1 MFKRYSIFAL
11 VGAGHYIAL
20 IGLMS
25 FIVGIQ
31 NLSAQSQIAQDA
43 YAIFEGSCL
52 ICHGADG
59 AYRETLLMEHDALI
73 GGGTVV
79 PGNPDASELYKRLLG
94 TTENGGAQMP
104 LGQPPLPPQSID
116 TIRRWILAGAP
127 DWTAAPITTRRF
139 IPPSEVLKAIDSHV
153 KTISPFD
160 RPFARYFTMTHLYN
174 AGVAADIFEEYLK
187 ALAKLVNSLSWG
199 LDIVNPTPIDREE
212 TIFYIDLRHYEWD
225 RNDGWTKIEEAYP
238 YYVGFNA
245 PAQRSL
251 KNQLSQLQT
260 TLTTAVP
267 SVNIDWFIATAA
279 APPLYNALLSLP
291 GTDRELETRLEVDV
305 VNNILTA
312 PGIRVWRAG
321 FNNSGVSNHNRVVER
336 HASRY
341 GAYWKSY
348 DFAGSVGKQNIFTH
362 PLAFTHNGGEVIFN
376 LPNGLQ
382 GYYLVDG
389 DGFRLDE
396 APISIVSNPAASDPT
411 VRNGLSCIGCHTEGM
426 KEVTDQ
432 VRSVIESDTNPAYN
446 KAHALQLY
454 VADSTMDS
462 KVNEDLVRYQRAL
475 TATGNTAGDV
485 EPVSRFH
492 EAFHSTLDLSQAAAA
507 VGLEPAVFLSK
518 IRENAGLQSAGLL
531 VLDGG
536 QIKRDTW
543 KSSFQ
548 DVIQAL
554 DYPQQVGK
562 PPIVTQPEVVP
573 GRLVDIPDSNL
584 RALLEETL
592 ETKTFRPDVMS
603 TLKILRAKD
612 RNISDLTGLEFAV
625 NLEELWL
632 ADNPVSDLS
641 PIANCTNLIIIDL
654 WDVPVIDI
662 SPLANLT
669 KLEELRHTHS
679 KISDISPVAG
689 LTNLR
694 DLTFYNTDTS
704 DISVVSN
711 LTRLVRLRIRHS
723 PVEDI
728 TPLARLVN
736 LEELNLHD
744 CNISDISPLRNLTK
758 LRVLVI
764 DGGDGRISDLSPLS
778 KLTNLKDLDIGNCK
792 ISDLSPLAG
801 LTQLRDLFADSSE
814 ISDVSSLAGL
824 TNLTRVIL
832 RDNQISDVA
841 PLSGLVNL
849 EYLDV
854 SRNMINDITPLKS
867 LENVVIAWSDNPGF
881 PGGPKIEGP
890 WLWVTIPGE
899 NLRESPDVD
908 FLSKASSGT
917 VTEMKVSTHG
927 AIEGK
932 PVGDDKWTSHM
943 LSPTISGNIR
953 DMFNLPRWL
962 GVIYGSISLY
972 SPHEQNTTMYIGNDE
987 GTKVWLNGVLVY
999 ELLNRDGSGGSYEF
1013 SFPVTLRR
1021 GNNVLLVAVQS
1032 IVENSGIGACFGF
1045 EKGTDYTVSNP
1056 GVNYVFS
1063 QAQIHHG
1070 DTFTLDILAES
1081 VFDMAGWQFDIAFD
1095 PAILE
1100 AIDVSEGDFLKT
1112 DSGATF
1118 FQSGRIDNAAGKIA
1132 GLIAGRISEGGV
1144 SGNGSVLQVRFKAKS
1159 EGETE
1164 LALRNFEF
1172 GSSTGENIPAG
1183 PLEIRITVEER
1194 LLTGDVNRDGRVS
1207 ILDLILVAQQLG
1219 KSVPPNSPVD
1229 INRDGVVNIFDLTLV
1244 AQGIGKTSS
1253 AAPTVATG
1261 SVDPATIEVW
1271 IAQARL
1277 ADDGSITFRQ
1287 AIANLEVLLASM
1299 IPSETALLANYP
1311 NPFNPETWIPYQLA
1325 VPAEVALTIYDMN
1338 GGTVRRLEVGHQ
1350 SAGMYQSRGRAAYWD
1365 GRNQRGESVA
1375 SGLYFYTL
1383 RTGDFTATRK
1393 MLVQK

>member
-1 MFKRYSIFAL
+1 MYKRHLISD
-11 VGAGHYIAL
+11 L
-20 IGLMS
+20 IGARH
-25 FIVGIQ
+25 FIAFVSLLTLIASSQ
-31 NLSAQSQIAQDA
+31 DVSAQSQLAQDT

-79 PGNPDASELYKRLLG
+79 PGNPNASELYKRLLG

-104 LGQPPLPPQSID
+104 LGQPPLPPQSIEA
-116 TIRRWILAGAP
+116 IRRWIVAGAP

-462 KVNEDLVRYQRAL
+462 KVNDDLVRYQRAL
-475 TATGNTAGDV
+475 TATGNAITDV

-492 EAFHSTLDLSQAAAA
+492 EAFHSPLDLSFAAAA
-507 VGLEPAVFLSK
+507 VGLEPSVFLSK
-518 IRENAGLQSAGLL
+518 IRENAGLKSAGLL

-543 KSSFQ
+543 TSGFDGIIS
-548 DVIQAL
+548 AL
-554 DYPQQVGK
+554 DFPTSIGDTPVVDRLDLLPGA
-562 PPIVTQPEVVP
+562 PI
-573 GRLVDIPDSNL
+573 DIPDSNL
-584 RALLEETL
+584 RAVIAETL
-592 ETKTFRPDVMS
+592 GVRVVKADDMEKLTV
-603 TLKILRAKD
+603 LKASGKD
-612 RNISDLTGLEFAV
+612 IKDLTGLEYAI
-625 NLEELWL
+625 NLEELWISE
-632 ADNPVSDLS
+632 NPVSDLS
-641 PIANCTNLIIIDL
+641 PLAACANLITLVAWQTRISDF
-654 WDVPVIDI
+654 

-669 KLEELRHTHS
+669 KLE
-679 KISDISPVAG
+679 
-689 LTNLR
+689 
-694 DLTFYNTDTS
+694 
-704 DISVVSN
+704 
-711 LTRLVRLRIRHS
+711 RLEYRG
-723 PVEDI
+723 
-728 TPLARLVN
+728 
-736 LEELNLHD
+736 
-744 CNISDISPLRNLTK
+744 NISDISPLANLTNMK
-758 LRVLVI
+758 ILRFYGDGISDISALAGMANLRVIQFRHHEVK
-764 DGGDGRISDLSPLS
+764 DLSPLTKLFDLES
-778 KLTNLKDLDIGNCK
+778 LELHDNNVSNLSPLEELTKLKFIDLTDNKVSDISPLKKLTNLTRLELNVNN

-801 LTQLRDLFADSSE
+801 LINLRELDVAVNNISDLSPLAGLINLRELDVAVNK
-814 ISDVSSLAGL
+814 ISDVS
-824 TNLTRVIL
+824 
-832 RDNQISDVA
+832 
-841 PLSGLVNL
+841 PLSGLINL
-849 EYLDV
+849 RGLKA
-854 SRNMINDITPLKS
+854 NHNLINDITPLAPLFKH
-867 LENVVIAWSDNPGF
+867 LNMYWGNNPGS
-881 PGGPKIEGP
+881 PRGGPEDRRPMALDMDTRFPPP
-890 WLWVTIPGE
+890 WV
-899 NLRESPDVD
+899 
-908 FLSKASSGT
+908 
-917 VTEMKVSTHG
+917 
-927 AIEGK
+927 
-932 PVGDDKWTSHM
+932 
-943 LSPTISGNIR
+943 
-953 DMFNLPRWL
+953 
-962 GVIYGSISLY
+962 
-972 SPHEQNTTMYIGNDE
+972 
-987 GTKVWLNGVLVY
+987 
-999 ELLNRDGSGGSYEF
+999 
-1013 SFPVTLRR
+1013 
-1021 GNNVLLVAVQS
+1021 
-1032 IVENSGIGACFGF
+1032 
-1045 EKGTDYTVSNP
+1045 
-1056 GVNYVFS
+1056 
-1063 QAQIHHG
+1063 
-1070 DTFTLDILAES
+1070 
-1081 VFDMAGWQFDIAFD
+1081 
-1095 PAILE
+1095 
-1100 AIDVSEGDFLKT
+1100 
-1112 DSGATF
+1112 
-1118 FQSGRIDNAAGKIA
+1118 
-1132 GLIAGRISEGGV
+1132 
-1144 SGNGSVLQVRFKAKS
+1144 
-1159 EGETE
+1159 
-1164 LALRNFEF
+1164 
-1172 GSSTGENIPAG
+1172 
-1183 PLEIRITVEER
+1183 
-1194 LLTGDVNRDGRVS
+1194 
-1207 ILDLILVAQQLG
+1207 
-1219 KSVPPNSPVD
+1219 
-1229 INRDGVVNIFDLTLV
+1229 
-1244 AQGIGKTSS
+1244 
-1253 AAPTVATG
+1253 
-1261 SVDPATIEVW
+1261 
-1271 IAQARL
+1271 
-1277 ADDGSITFRQ
+1277 
-1287 AIANLEVLLASM
+1287 
-1299 IPSETALLANYP
+1299 
-1311 NPFNPETWIPYQLA
+1311 
-1325 VPAEVALTIYDMN
+1325 
-1338 GGTVRRLEVGHQ
+1338 
-1350 SAGMYQSRGRAAYWD
+1350 
-1365 GRNQRGESVA
+1365 
-1375 SGLYFYTL
+1375 
-1383 RTGDFTATRK
+1383 
-1393 MLVQK
+1393 

>member
-1 MFKRYSIFAL
+1 MSQRHFIAASI
-11 VGAGHYIAL
+11 GTRPHIAL
-20 IGLMS
+20 ICLFL
-25 FIVGIQ
+25 FIAGAQ
-31 NLSAQSQIAQDA
+31 NVHPQSQIARDVF
-43 YAIFEGSCL
+43 AIFEGSCL
-52 ICHGADG
+52 ICHGPDG
-59 AYRETLLMEHDALI
+59 AYRETLLMEHTELI
-73 GGGTVV
+73 EGGTVI

-267 SVNIDWFIATAA
+267 SVNIDWFIATVA

-432 VRSVIESDTNPAYN
+432 VRAVIESNNNPAYN

-454 VADSTMDS
+454 VADLTMDS

-475 TATGNTAGDV
+475 TATGNAITDV

-492 EAFHSTLDLSQAAAA
+492 EAFHSPLDLSFAAAA
-507 VGLEPAVFLSK
+507 VGLEPSVFLSK

-543 KSSFQ
+543 TSSFD
-548 DVIQAL
+548 DVISAL
-554 DYPQQVGK
+554 DFPTSIGDTPVVDRPDLLPGA
-562 PPIVTQPEVVP
+562 PI
-573 GRLVDIPDSNL
+573 DIPDSNL
-584 RALLEETL
+584 RAVIAETL
-592 ETKTFRPDVMS
+592 GVRVVKADDMEKLTV
-603 TLKILRAKD
+603 LKASGKD
-612 RNISDLTGLEFAV
+612 IKDLTGLEYAI
-625 NLEELWL
+625 NLEELWISE
-632 ADNPVSDLS
+632 NPVSDLS
-641 PIANCTNLIIIDL
+641 PLAGCTNLVSLVAWNTPLSDL
-654 WDVPVIDI
+654 

-669 KLEELRHTHS
+669 KLERLEHKGRM
-679 KISDISPVAG
+679 SDISPLANLTNMKILRFYGDGISDASAIVG
-689 LTNLR
+689 MTNLR
-694 DLTFYNTDTS
+694 HLQFRHHEVN
-704 DISVVSN
+704 DIS
-711 LTRLVRLRIRHS
+711 
-723 PVEDI
+723 
-728 TPLARLVN
+728 PLATLFE
-736 LEELNLHD
+736 LETLDLHD
-744 CNISDISPLRNLTK
+744 NKLSDLSPLRNLTK
-758 LRVLVI
+758 LREVDLSHN
-764 DGGDGRISDLSPLS
+764 RISGLSPLS
-778 KLTNLKDLDIGNCK
+778 MLTNLAEIKLYDNR
-792 ISDLSPLAG
+792 ISDVSPLAG
-801 LTQLRDLFADSSE
+801 LRNLRELRLSYNK
-814 ISDVSSLAGL
+814 ISDISPLAAL
-824 TNLTRVIL
+824 TNLRTLQI
-832 RDNQISDVA
+832 RDNNISDFS
-841 PLSGLVNL
+841 PLTKLRKNL
-849 EYLDV
+849 Q
-854 SRNMINDITPLKS
+854 RFI
-867 LENVVIAWSDNPGF
+867 WHGNPGY
-881 PGGPKIEGP
+881 PKEGPKIEGP
-890 WLWVTIPGE
+890 WLWLHIPNRTI
-899 NLRESPDVD
+899 ESNFGIDL
-908 FLSKASSGT
+908 LSEVSGDT
-917 VTEMKVSTHG
+917 VTEIGIATSGATAGDSVVDEVWTSHKLPTTGEDNIKDMLGRTQLHG
-927 AIEGK
+927 AIY
-932 PVGDDKWTSHM
+932 
-943 LSPTISGNIR
+943 GN
-953 DMFNLPRWL
+953 
-962 GVIYGSISLY
+962 VSLY
-972 SPHEQNTTMYIGNDE
+972 APVEQSTTIHLRAYQRA
-987 GTKVWLNGVLVY
+987 KVWLNGTLIY
-999 ELLNRDGSGGSYEF
+999 QRDHLTPGEDYTEF
-1013 SFPVTLRR
+1013 FPATLQQGR
-1021 GNNVLLVAVQS
+1021 NVLLIATDLHRNEPS
-1032 IVENSGIGACFGF
+1032 YGFFGF
-1045 EKGTDYTVSNP
+1045 ESDAEYTVINP
-1056 GVNYVFS
+1056 GIAFAFS
-1063 QAQIHHG
+1063 ETPIHLG
-1070 DTFTLDILAES
+1070 GTFFLDILAEN
-1081 VFDMAGWQFDIAFD
+1081 VFDLAGWQFDIAFD
-1095 PAILE
+1095 PSILE

-1112 DSGATF
+1112 DGGTTF
-1118 FQSGRIDNAAGKIA
+1118 FQSGRIDSESGKITGLNAALFSDSGV
-1132 GLIAGRISEGGV
+1132 GGT
-1144 SGNGSVLQVRFKAKS
+1144 GTILHVRYKAKS
-1159 EGETE
+1159 EGETS
-1164 LALRNFEF
+1164 LTLQNILF
-1172 GSSTGENIPAG
+1172 GSFAGENIPAG
-1183 PLEIRITVEER
+1183 PLEITLTVKER
-1194 LLTGDVNRDGRVS
+1194 LLTGDVNRDGVVN
-1207 ILDLILVAQQLG
+1207 ILDLIRVARQLG
-1219 KSVPPNSPVD
+1219 KGMSSDSPED
-1229 INRDGVVNIFDLTLV
+1229 INGDGVVNIFDLTLV
-1244 AQGIGKTSS
+1244 AQGIGKTSA

-1277 ADDGSITFRQ
+1277 ADDGSIAFRQ
-1287 AIANLEVLLASM
+1287 GIQNLQNLLASLF
-1299 IPSETALLANYP
+1299 IPQETALLANYP

-1338 GGTVRRLEVGHQ
+1338 GGMVRRLEVGHQ
-1350 SAGMYQSRGRAAYWD
+1350 SAGMYQSRGRALYWD
-1365 GRNQRGESVA
+1365 GRNGRGESVA
-1375 SGLYFYTL
+1375 SGIYFYTL
-1383 RTGDFTATRK
+1383 SAGEFTATRK
-1393 MLVQK
+1393 MLIRK